1 MWNAEMDNCENIA
14 DEIFPSLLATS
25 SASHTSETLGNITI
39 SSNLGLPIAA
49 STEARQK
56 TGCHDR

>member
-1 MWNAEMDNCENIA
+1 MEEFRCVA
-14 DEIFPSLLATS
+14 DETFPSSLANSLTI
-25 SASHTSETLGNITI
+25 SEILDNITI
-39 SSNLGLPIAA
+39 SSNLGLPVAA